1 MSINWEKGRVL
12 RPEIEFTL
20 YDCLDR
26 AWQCGTVQLD
36 FSLPQRLSASYVG
49 ENNERQVPVMIH
61 RAILGSL
68 ERFIGIL
75 TEEFAGFFPTWIAPV
90 QVVVMNIT
98 DSQAEYVN
106 ELTRKLQNAGIRVK
120 ADLRNEKIGFKSAS
134 TLYVVSR
141 ICWSVAT
148 KKSKPA
154 KWPCAPVAGKTSA
167 AWT

>member
-1 MSINWEKGRVL
+1 M
-12 RPEIEFTL
+12 
-20 YDCLDR
+20 
-26 AWQCGTVQLD
+26 
-36 FSLPQRLSASYVG
+36 G

-120 ADLRNEKIGFKSAS
+120 Q
-134 TLYVVSR
+134 T
-141 ICWSVAT
+141 
-148 KKSKPA
+148 
-154 KWPCAPVAGKTSA
+154 
-167 AWT
+167 